1 METLN
6 LVVHLDPRTKKN
18 HQTIAGR
25 GPRCPVC
32 RKPFTLFVRQ
42 GPAYDEY
49 ASAAKGILQ
58 RYRIP
63 QINTPVNIE
72 YRFYMKTHRKVDALN
87 LAAAMDDILVAA
99 GILQD
104 DNSSIVMGHDGM
116 RVYYDKENPRT
127 EITIT
132 PFEEDV

>member
-1 METLN
+1 
-6 LVVHLDPRTKKN
+6 
-18 HQTIAGR
+18 
-25 GPRCPVC
+25 
-32 RKPFTLFVRQ
+32 
-42 GPAYDEY
+42 
-49 ASAAKGILQ
+49 
-58 RYRIP
+58 
-63 QINTPVNIE
+63 
-72 YRFYMKTHRKVDALN
+72 
-87 LAAAMDDILVAA
+87 MDDILVAA

>member
-1 METLN
+1 M
-6 LVVHLDPRTKKN
+6 
-18 HQTIAGR
+18 
-25 GPRCPVC
+25 
-32 RKPFTLFVRQ
+32 
-42 GPAYDEY
+42 
-49 ASAAKGILQ
+49 Q

-87 LAAAMDDILVAA
+87 LSAAMDDILVAA